1 MSDTGALVSN
11 TCSRRIETLRVLLR
25 GLSSR
30 QAVSSETGLIRN
42 ARFIAIYELAS
53 NEAIESLLQ
62 GPKYG
67 AKARVQTMGK
77 GSASLVVDSHVERLI
92 PPTQAGRSGQPCV
105 GDRSQCILAFQ
116 YHHLAKGSERDWMAV
131 VILGPKSAVRQNDMT
146 EALACSRRTTSKD
159 ALIRNTYQRG
169 KMRSNAR
176 KVGHEPFE

>member
-1 MSDTGALVSN
+1 MCIRDS
-11 TCSRRIETLRVLLR
+11 
-25 GLSSR
+25 
-30 QAVSSETGLIRN
+30 IRN

-159 ALIRNTYQRG
+159 ALIRNTYQPVSYTHLDVYKRQSQ
-169 KMRSNAR
+169 RSPESLSRTHYVAR
-176 KVGHEPFE
+176 QLSVAEPSFNSLLALS